1 MMKIRRSSLTVPC
14 RRLAAATLS
23 ALLLGVVCNATAQTL
38 IPSLERQDHVG
49 DLGRA
54 AREKAVARFDG
65 ADADKDGRLSKAEV
79 EGRLTYVAENFD
91 RLDTNHDGYLSW
103 QEFIGHDRWKKE

>member
-1 MMKIRRSSLTVPC
+1 MKISHLRLPIPC
-14 RRLAAATLS
+14 RRLAAASLC
-23 ALLLGVVCNATAQTL
+23 ALLLGAACSAAAQTL

-79 EGRLTYVAENFD
+79 ERLTYVAENFD
-91 RLDTNHDGYLSW
+91 RLDANRDGYLSW